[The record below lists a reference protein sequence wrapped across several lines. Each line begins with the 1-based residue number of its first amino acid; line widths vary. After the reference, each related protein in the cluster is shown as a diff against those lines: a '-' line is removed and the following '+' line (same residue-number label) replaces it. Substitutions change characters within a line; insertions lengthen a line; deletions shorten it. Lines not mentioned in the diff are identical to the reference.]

1 MMSPIR
7 YLTLSAALLALNALA
22 PAAVAAE
29 TCIDSH
35 RILSSHAVDDSTILF
50 TMADGKVWKNTL
62 KAPCSQLQ
70 FRDAFT
76 YDDFGGSICANQQR
90 IRVLD
95 QPTGAPLLRNLG
107 PYCHLGDFTLEKSG
121 Q

>member
-1 MMSPIR
+1 MRPIR
-7 YLTLSAALLALNALA
+7 LVHAALLAALML
-22 PAAVAAE
+22 PAAAGAAE

-35 RILSSHAVDDSTILF
+35 NIRSTHAPDNSTILF
-50 TMADGKVWKNTL
+50 TMLDGKVWKNTL

-76 YDDFGGSICANQQR
+76 YDEFGGTICANQQR

-95 QPTGAPLLRNLG
+95 APSGVPSLRNPG
-107 PYCHLGDFTLEKSG
+107 PSCQLGDFTLQSP
-121 Q
+121 